1 MNGPIYLPNEF
12 NPVITKGVKSM
23 KINTIGVMVGVCILL
38 GSLSVIAAERP
49 MGFFVTSTGMGNGAD
64 LGGLKGADAHCKKL
78 AAAVGAGERDWRAY
92 LSTEEEGKRGIS
104 ARSRIGNGP
113 WYNAH
118 GALIATNPTDLH
130 LYNRTITLETALD
143 ESGNRIK
150 GRGDKPNEHDILTG
164 SMDDGT
170 AYFPDDKDHTC
181 NNWTS
186 SDKGSAQV
194 GHHDRH
200 GGGNVSWSSAHP
212 SRGCSQEALATT
224 GGAGKFYCFAAD

>member
-1 MNGPIYLPNEF
+1 M
-12 NPVITKGVKSM
+12 KS
-23 KINTIGVMVGVCILL
+23 N
-38 GSLSVIAAERP
+38 VIAVIFGVGALIGTATLHAEDRP
-49 MGFFVTSTGMGNGAD
+49 MGFFVTSTGMGNGAN
-64 LGGLKGADAHCKKL
+64 LGGLEGADAYCKKL
-78 AAAVGAGERDWRAY
+78 ATAAGAGERDWKAY
-92 LSTEEEGKRGIS
+92 LSTEEEGKRGVS

-118 GALIATNPTDLH
+118 GILIAANLTELH

-150 GRGDKPNEHDILTG
+150 GRGDNPNEHDILTG

-170 AYFPDDKDHTC
+170 AYFPDEADHTC
-181 NNWTS
+181 SNWTS

-200 GGGNVSWSSAHP
+200 GGGNTSWSSAHA
-212 SRGCSQEALATT
+212 SRGCSQEALAST